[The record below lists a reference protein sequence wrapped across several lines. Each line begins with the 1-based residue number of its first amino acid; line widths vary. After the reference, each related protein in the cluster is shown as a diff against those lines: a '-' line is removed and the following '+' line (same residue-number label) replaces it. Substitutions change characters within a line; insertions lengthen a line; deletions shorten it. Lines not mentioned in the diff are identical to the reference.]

1 LTLKEKRDSIKKN
14 SASEIDE
21 IETYALSKI
30 ERNIFGGII
39 LTICLY
45 QQIKFGAAEHH
56 NIYRMFKEKI
66 S

>member
-1 LTLKEKRDSIKKN
+1 M
-14 SASEIDE
+14 
-21 IETYALSKI
+21 ETYALSKI

-39 LTICLY
+39 LKICSN
-45 QQIKFGAAEHH
+45 QQIKYGAAEHH